1 MIRPQLT
8 ADGRIRWALAD
19 RLAPLVDELA
29 VAYAE
34 NPDAVGRLLA
44 AHAAAV
50 ERLDF
55 AQHSAAM
62 PEYELCIRAAEADG
76 TRDTL
81 LDEVPAA
88 EQVDAYLDPDDAITY
103 ATRLTKFAAHAR
115 LTRNR
120 NPRP

>member
-1 MIRPQLT
+1 MIRPQL
-8 ADGRIRWALAD
+8 APDGRIRWALAA

-34 NPDAVGRLLA
+34 HPDEVGRLLA
-44 AHAAAV
+44 AHAANV

-55 AQHSAAM
+55 AQHSADM
-62 PEYELCIRAAEADG
+62 PEYERCIRAAEADG
-76 TRDTL
+76 TRDAL

-103 ATRLTKFAAHAR
+103 ATRLTRLAAFSR
-115 LTRNR
+115 LTKDRYR
-120 NPRP
+120 RS

>member
-1 MIRPQLT
+1 MIHPQIT
-8 ADGRIRWALAD
+8 PDGRIRWALAA

-34 NPDAVGRLLA
+34 HPDEVGRLLA
-44 AHAAAV
+44 AHAANV

-55 AQHSAAM
+55 AQHSTDM
-62 PEYELCIRAAEADG
+62 PEYERCIRAAEADG
-76 TRDTL
+76 SRDAL

-103 ATRLTKFAAHAR
+103 ATRLTKFAAHVR

>member
-34 NPDAVGRLLA
+34 SPDDVGRLLA
-44 AHAAAV
+44 AHAANV

-55 AQHSAAM
+55 AQHSADM
-62 PEYELCIRAAEADG
+62 PEYERCIRAAQADG
-76 TRDTL
+76 SRDAL

-103 ATRLTKFAAHAR
+103 ATRLTQLAVRTR

-120 NPRP
+120 NRP